1 MSETLYRKVGRKYV
15 PAYDVT
21 RAYDHDHMKVGTWR
35 MVYAY
40 ADGGRRYE
48 YGVTPDIA
56 SFRAAAMLAR
66 EAMISAMDAAAKSCP
81 NLTRSEKGK
90 PYTKQQ
96 LQIINRFRDEMVA
109 AGAMLPEWWSVS
121 SAPAIADAAIKAIEG
136 WKDECF

>member
-1 MSETLYRKVGRKYV
+1 MSEILYRKVGRKYV

-21 RAYDHDHMKVGTWR
+21 RGYDNDHMAVGTWR

-48 YGVTPDIA
+48 YGVKPDTA

-66 EAMISAMDAAAKSCP
+66 DKMIAAMDAAAKSCP
-81 NLTRSEKGK
+81 NLMRSEKGK

-96 LQIINRFRDEMVA
+96 LEIIFRFRDSMVA
-109 AGAMLPEWWSVS
+109 TGAMLPEWWTGA
-121 SAPAIADAAIKAIEG
+121 SAPEIADAAIKAVEEWRG
-136 WKDECF
+136 E